1 MLVIAVD
8 SAVEALG
15 LVKQHVAKTIA
26 GMMTFDLIEHPRAT
40 TTRYRKEG
48 EQLTKAEKKALGLRS
63 NAFLS
68 RVAYDDLT
76 EAGLMRPLEAHELVM
91 LRAYFIMARYRTIR
105 KTAKELAE
113 VSAWKGDF
121 RYDILNKEC
130 PACWSLEGQ
139 HTKADDAHIMPPP
152 GCVCETANYGFGVY
166 VDWLADIE

>member
-1 MLVIAVD
+1 MLVIAID

-15 LVKQHVAKTIA
+15 LVKPHAAKTIA
-26 GMMTFDLIEHPRAT
+26 EMMTFDLVEHPCLT

-48 EQLTKAEKKALGLRS
+48 EQLTKEEKKALSLRS

-68 RVAYDDLT
+68 RAAYDDLT

-91 LRAYFIMARYRTIR
+91 LRAYFIMARYRTVR
-105 KTAKELAE
+105 NTAKEMAE

-121 RYDILNKEC
+121 KYDILNKEC
-130 PACWSLEGQ
+130 PVCWSLEGQ
-139 HTKADDAHIMPPP
+139 HTKANDAYIMPPP
-152 GCVCETANYGFGVY
+152 GCVCETANYGFGVC